1 MNDDYLEGDKVIIS
15 VDLLYENAKKEI
27 SDSNYTNAIELLTSC
42 LNISS
47 EYIYKH
53 KSSIDKEHMRKLNTL
68 TIKLLNDMSFCY
80 FNLNQY
86 HECIEIDKQILS
98 VNKNNEQ
105 SYIRL
110 IQSFHKLNDI
120 SNVEKYFKEYS
131 SIFTIN
137 KDNFKD
143 IIEYLNKNK
152 KEEQHQHKTTTITHN
167 TKVYKQIIPMLIGVI
182 LGFYLY
188 CYKHK

>member
-1 MNDDYLEGDKVIIS
+1 MNDDYLESDKIIIS

-53 KSSIDKEHMRKLNTL
+53 KSFIVNEHMRKLNTL

-80 FNLNQY
+80 FSLNQY
-86 HECIEIDKQILS
+86 QECIEIDKQILS
-98 VNKNNEQ
+98 VNKKNEQ

-131 SIFTIN
+131 STFTMN
-137 KDNFKD
+137 EDNFKD

-152 KEEQHQHKTTTITHN
+152 KEHHQHKATTITHN
-167 TKVYKQIIPMLIGVI
+167 NKIYKQIIPMLIGVI

-188 CYKHK
+188 R